1 MNFYLIKH
9 LNQNKMKQTA
19 VEWLNKEL
27 YQLDTKVR
35 SYKTIDYIKKRQ
47 SIIQQAIEMEK
58 QQIMQAFDKGK
69 WDSMAFNGT
78 PNEKYYNETFKK

>member
-47 SIIQQAIEMEK
+47 SIIQQALELEK
-58 QQIMQAFDKGK
+58 EQNQNEFERGFTKCADTLQNILNKGLK
-69 WDSMAFNGT
+69 
-78 PNEKYYNETFKK
+78 

>member
-1 MNFYLIKH
+1 M
-9 LNQNKMKQTA
+9 TA

-47 SIIQQAIEMEK
+47 SIIKQANEMFEK
-58 QQIMQAFDKGK
+58 QIIET
-69 WDSMAFNGT
+69 WHNGYNNQS
-78 PNEKYYNETFKK
+78 PMIDEENCGQQYFNETYKIDNP